1 MTTPDG
7 RWYFVRDPSAPID
20 DDENEGDSP
29 DRDAPPST
37 DSDSDPDT
45 NSEASRIPDTYRERR
60 EAVANGDWPVRMFR
74 TLPDETL
81 INPLLMAM
89 ARAAG
94 QMPKLQS
101 MGLSSTMRDPSGPV
115 FCVSYIAKNVDSPTG
130 SAPGGFETPR
140 VDWSVGSWRP
150 TSVILDVWRKEK
162 GVSKIKF
169 MDW

>member
-45 NSEASRIPDTYRERR
+45 NSEASRIPDTYREKV

-74 TLPDETL
+74 TLPDEIL

-89 ARAAG
+89 ARAAS
-94 QMPKLQS
+94 QMPKLQT
-101 MGLSSTMRDPSGPV
+101 MGLSSTMRDPSGKV
-115 FCVSYIAKNVDSPTG
+115 FCVSYTAKGVKS
-130 SAPGGFETPR
+130 SAGPDPGDVETPR
-140 VDWSVGSWRP
+140 MDWIVGSWRP
-150 TSVILDVWRKEK
+150 NDVVLDIWRKEK
-162 GVSKIKF
+162 WVSKINF
-169 MDW
+169 IER